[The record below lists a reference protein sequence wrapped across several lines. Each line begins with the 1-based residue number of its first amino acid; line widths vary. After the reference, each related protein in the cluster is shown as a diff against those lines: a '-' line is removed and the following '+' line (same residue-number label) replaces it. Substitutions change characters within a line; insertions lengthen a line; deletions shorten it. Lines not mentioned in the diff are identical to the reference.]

1 MSAFDR
7 VFEKWQKSHPNASQQ
22 EKAAFKDGYMEAVIV
37 VLNNEK

>member
-7 VFEKWQKSHPNASQQ
+7 VFEKWQKSHPKASQQ

>member
-7 VFEKWQKSHPNASQQ
+7 VFEKWQKSHPKASQK